1 MKKITLLSAITFLF
15 FTTTAQ
21 NGNVGIGTTLP
32 KARLHVAD
40 SSVVFTAEGIAASV
54 PGTPPV
60 SGTGRRMMWY
70 TDKAAFRVGYAGL
83 TEWDKDYVGNYS
95 FATGY
100 SSIASSSYSISM
112 GFSSRASATGAIS
125 LGGLNNAAGFYSI
138 AAGYSNS
145 TKVSY
150 AVAVGDN
157 NVSSDHGGF
166 VAGTFNDTTTIEND
180 RIAPDNRI
188 FQIGNGYRDDARSNA
203 ITVLQNG
210 NAGFS
215 TTLPSTKI
223 DINGDLSIRENN
235 LFLSNGNNHNLSVGL
250 SSFVN
255 ISNTTAA
262 FTITGIQGG
271 VDGKILTILNTST
284 FNMTIANLNAG
295 SDPVNRINTLTGADI
310 VTIGNGSVTLQYS
323 IAHNRWMV
331 IAVRD

>member
-40 SSVVFTAEGIAASV
+40 SSVVFTADGIAASV
-54 PGTPPV
+54 PGAPPV

-70 TDKAAFRVGYAGL
+70 ADKAAFRVGYADM
-83 TEWDKDYVGNYS
+83 TVWDKDQVGNYS
-95 FATGY
+95 FATGN
-100 SSIASSSYSISM
+100 SSIAYGMYSIAM
-112 GFSSRASATGAIS
+112 GTGGTATASGAIS
-125 LGGLNNAAGFYSI
+125 LGGGNNAAGFYSI
-138 AAGYSNS
+138 AAGYFNR
-145 TKVSY
+145 TKSSFS
-150 AVAVGDN
+150 VAVGDN

-166 VAGTFNDTTTIEND
+166 VAGTFNDTSTVEND
-180 RIAPDNRI
+180 RIGPDNRI

-215 TTLPSTKI
+215 TTLPAAKI
-223 DINGDLSIRENN
+223 DINGDLAIREKN
-235 LFLSNGNNHNLSVGL
+235 LLISIGNNHNVLVGL

-255 ISNTTAA
+255 FGNPTAA

-310 VTIGNGSVTLQYS
+310 VTNGNGSVTLQYS